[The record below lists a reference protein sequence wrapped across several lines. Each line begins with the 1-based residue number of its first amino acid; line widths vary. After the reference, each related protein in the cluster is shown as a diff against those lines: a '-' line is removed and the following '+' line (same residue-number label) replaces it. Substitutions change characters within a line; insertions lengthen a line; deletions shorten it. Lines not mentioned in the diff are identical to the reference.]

1 MTTAQQGDLAL
12 LQDPIAQA
20 LLRSRQPARL
30 GYTWTDGSPRVVP
43 MWFTWTGEAIV
54 CGTPPRAPKLKALR
68 SGATV
73 AVTIDDSS
81 EWPYKVLMVRGMV
94 LVEMLDD
101 VVPEYE
107 QSASRYLG
115 PEQGPAMISQM
126 RGRAMARVSVR
137 PTWAAI
143 LDFETRFP
151 SALSV

>member
-1 MTTAQQGDLAL
+1 
-12 LQDPIAQA
+12 
-20 LLRSRQPARL
+20 
-30 GYTWTDGSPRVVP
+30 
-43 MWFTWTGEAIV
+43 
-54 CGTPPRAPKLKALR
+54 
-68 SGATV
+68 
-73 AVTIDDSS
+73 
-81 EWPYKVLMVRGMV
+81 MVRGMV

-107 QSASRYLG
+107 QAASRYLG